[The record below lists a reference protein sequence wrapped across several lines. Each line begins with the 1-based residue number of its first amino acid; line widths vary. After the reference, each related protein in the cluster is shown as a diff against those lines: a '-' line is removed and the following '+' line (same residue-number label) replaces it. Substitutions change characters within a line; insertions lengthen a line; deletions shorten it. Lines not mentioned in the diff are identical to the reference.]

1 LLDGVTRP
9 RVFRLNNREEIK
21 DMRRACGRPQGEKP
35 VIRIGEASPAAD
47 RHETR
52 VTVFGKDHTLYP
64 LANGATL

>member
-1 LLDGVTRP
+1 
-9 RVFRLNNREEIK
+9 
-21 DMRRACGRPQGEKP
+21 